1 MKYIDIKKIL
11 HNALRLIGY
20 DIISFNPT
28 NHPLAR
34 RRQLMKIYDIN
45 LVLDVGANTGQFAQ
59 YLRKDIK
66 YLKKIISYEPL
77 SNAFCALKRNAEGDD
92 LWAVNNY
99 ALGDK
104 NETKEINIAHNLAS
118 SSFLNM
124 LPSHIKAAPQARYIG
139 KELIEIKTLDSIFND
154 IYKEGENIYLK
165 IDVQGYESKVIK
177 GAESVLSH
185 INTIQLEMSL
195 VPLYQ
200 NELLLP
206 EVLSLMKDKG
216 YGLVYITP
224 CFHDKKTGQ
233 LLQVDGIFHRMGNS
247 Y

>member
-1 MKYIDIKKIL
+1 MKYIDINKLL
-11 HNALRLIGY
+11 HRAFRSIGY

-34 RRQLMKIYDIN
+34 IRQLMKIYDIN

-59 YLRKDIK
+59 YLRQDIR
-66 YLKKIISYEPL
+66 YLKKIISFEPL
-77 SNAFCALKRNAEGDD
+77 SNAFCALKQNAKGDD
-92 LWAVNNY
+92 LWSVKNY

-104 NETKEINIAHNLAS
+104 NETKEINIAQNLAS

-124 LPSHIKAAPQARYIG
+124 LPLHIKAAPQAQYVG

-154 IYKEGENIYLK
+154 VFKEGENVYLK

-177 GAESVLSH
+177 GAESGLSY

-195 VPLYQ
+195 APLYQ

-206 EVLSLMKDKG
+206 EILSLMKDKG
-216 YGLVYITP
+216 YSLVHIIP
-224 CFHDKKTGQ
+224 CFYDKKTGQ
-233 LLQVDGIFHRMGNS
+233 LLQVDGIFHRI
-247 Y
+247 